1 MRLWGATG
9 SHVGNVREI
18 NQDRVYFRGAV
29 AAVADGMGG
38 HQGGERAAELAIG
51 EFRIVRAQL
60 SPEELVDVVEE
71 ANRQVHHQAVDP
83 DLRGMGTTMV
93 ALSLHPDGTMT
104 VVNVGDSR
112 AYWLRGDT
120 LAQITEDHSFVE
132 DLVRQGR
139 LSPEEAAVHPQRNIL
154 TRALGIADNVEVD
167 RFEIDPQIGDRLLLC
182 SDGLF
187 NEVTPDEITKILSDH
202 EDPTESAK
210 GLVAAALETPCRDNV
225 SVAVVNVVADSH
237 PAVVGTTGDL
247 GIDLSA
253 TGDPSA
259 NITAKLPV
267 IEDANVV
274 QIGERDAGG
283 IDTLVAE
290 GQPHPGGQ
298 VASEQRRRPDGKYD
312 NGQVDAEYEVN
323 GFASSPVHESSDVD
337 GDLGQQMADGIGGA
351 SPSGRRASAD
361 MAGSPLDYD
370 SGLHEN
376 ATTTGVIDRADLEQ
390 VRQPILA
397 PADTVSRRRRI
408 WPLLVLLLT
417 AGLAAGVYFGTQR
430 INDSSYHVQVVDGEL
445 VIFQGRA
452 GGLLWLE
459 PVEVEPQGRM
469 LEDLTEASQAT
480 VAGWANFDSL
490 KDAQLSVDNLETAD
504 VEGVE
509 GSTGA
514 ADSDGDTDFETDV
527 EGGTEGSTGPGS
539 STTDGG

>member
-9 SHVGNVREI
+9 THVGNVREI

-93 ALSLHPDGTMT
+93 ALSLHPEGTMT

-167 RFEIDPQIGDRLLLC
+167 RFEIDPQIGDRMLLC

-187 NEVTPDEITKILSDH
+187 NEISPDEITKILSEHD
-202 EDPTESAK
+202 DPTEASNA
-210 GLVAAALETPCRDNV
+210 LVASALDTPCRDNV
-225 SVAVVNVVADSH
+225 SVAVVNVVADTH
-237 PAVVGTTGDL
+237 PAVVGTTGNL

-253 TGDPSA
+253 PGDPSA
-259 NITAKLPV
+259 NVTAKLPV
-267 IEDANVV
+267 VPGAGVV
-274 QIGERDAGG
+274 KISDRRPGG
-283 IDTLVAE
+283 VDTLVAE
-290 GQPHPGGQ
+290 DQGN
-298 VASEQRRRPDGKYD
+298 VAGADQISAEQRRRPDGKYE
-312 NGQVDAEYEVN
+312 NGRAEDVDVN
-323 GFASSPVHESSDVD
+323 AFTSVPVHESLDD
-337 GDLGQQMADGIGGA
+337 QMVAGI
-351 SPSGRRASAD
+351 SRASGTA
-361 MAGSPLDYD
+361 LDYD
-370 SGLHEN
+370 SGLHQN
-376 ATTTGVIDRADLEQ
+376 ATTTGVIDREEIDRAREP
-390 VRQPILA
+390 VPT
-397 PADTVSRRRRI
+397 PAEPVSRRRRI
-408 WPLLVLLLT
+408 WPLLLLVL
-417 AGLAAGVYFGTQR
+417 AGLIAAGVYFGAER
-430 INDSSYHVQVVDGEL
+430 YNESLHHVQVVDGEL
-445 VIFQGRA
+445 VIFQGRS
-452 GGLLWLE
+452 GGLLWLQPE
-459 PVEVEPQGRM
+459 EVERSGRV
-469 LEDLTEASQAT
+469 LDDLTEASQAT
-480 VAGWANFDSL
+480 VADWSNFDSL
-490 KDAQLSVDNLETAD
+490 KDAQLSIDNLETANVD
-504 VEGVE
+504 GVE

-514 ADSDGDTDFETDV
+514 AESDDETDS
-527 EGGTEGSTGPGS
+527 EGGTTGSTSPGS
-539 STTDGG
+539 STSDGG

>member
-9 SHVGNVREI
+9 SDVGNVREI

-93 ALSLHPDGTMT
+93 ALSLHPEGTMT

-187 NEVTPDEITKILSDH
+187 NEISPDEITKILAEH
-202 EDPTESAK
+202 EDPTEASNA
-210 GLVAAALETPCRDNV
+210 LVAAALDTPCRDNV
-225 SVAVVNVVADSH
+225 SVAVVNVVADTH
-237 PAVVGTTGDL
+237 PAVVGTSGDL

-253 TGDPSA
+253 PGDPSA
-259 NITAKLPV
+259 NITAKFPV
-267 IEDANVV
+267 VPEAGVV
-274 QIGERDAGG
+274 KISDQRPGG
-283 IDTLVAE
+283 VDTLVAE
-290 GQPHPGGQ
+290 DDVQSAGAGH
-298 VASEQRRRPDGKYD
+298 VAAEQRRRPDGKYE
-312 NGQVDAEYEVN
+312 NGRAEDVGAHEINAFTSVPVDDSLNA
-323 GFASSPVHESSDVD
+323 DR
-337 GDLGQQMADGIGGA
+337 DLGDQMAAGIGG
-351 SPSGRRASAD
+351 SQ
-361 MAGSPLDYD
+361 LDYD

-376 ATTTGVIDRADLEQ
+376 ATTTGVIDRADLDR
-390 VRQPILA
+390 VREPVLI
-397 PADTVSRRRRI
+397 PAEPVYRRRRV
-408 WPLLVLLLT
+408 WPLVSLLL
-417 AGLAAGVYFGTQR
+417 AGALAAGVYFGVER
-430 INDSSYHVQVVDGEL
+430 YNESLHHVQVVDGEL
-445 VIFQGRA
+445 VIFQGRS
-452 GGLLWLE
+452 GGLLWLQ
-459 PVEVEPQGRM
+459 PQEVERSGRI
-469 LEDLTEASQAT
+469 LDELTEASQAT
-480 VAGWANFDSL
+480 VADWSNFDSL
-490 KDAQLSVDNLETAD
+490 KDAQLSVDNLETANVD
-504 VEGVE
+504 GVE

-514 ADSDGDTDFETDV
+514 AESEGETDS
-527 EGGTEGSTGPGS
+527 EGGTDGSTGPGS
-539 STTDGG
+539 STSDGG